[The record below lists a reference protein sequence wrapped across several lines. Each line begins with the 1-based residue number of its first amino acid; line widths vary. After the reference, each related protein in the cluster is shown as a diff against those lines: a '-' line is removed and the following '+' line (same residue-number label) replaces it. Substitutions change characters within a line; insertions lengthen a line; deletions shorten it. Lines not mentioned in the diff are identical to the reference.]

1 MNSIINGTL
10 CAGMATEKTMWK
22 EDERRQR
29 RYEGKHNEMDMEI
42 TELRRN
48 ERREGK
54 EWEKIEMNK
63 NGQRDRQTDRKED
76 GKKQERLY

>member
-42 TELRRN
+42 
-48 ERREGK
+48 K
-54 EWEKIEMNK
+54 S
-63 NGQRDRQTDRKED
+63 
-76 GKKQERLY
+76 